1 MFGKTKIALSA
12 AMVLSTP
19 FGIGR
24 DQASSRHPCSSGHL
38 QYGPRS
44 AIR

>member
-1 MFGKTKIALSA
+1 MFSKTQIALSA
-12 AMVLSTP
+12 AMVLS
-19 FGIGR
+19 IGFPAS
-24 DQASSRHPCSSGHL
+24 DQASSRL